1 MADCIFC
8 KIAQKEIPSQLVYE
22 DEQVAAFR
30 DLEPQAPVHVLVIPK
45 KHVES
50 LLALT
55 AVDKDLIS
63 HIMIDVIPQ
72 LAKELQV
79 DEKGFRVVANTG
91 DEGGQRQLQSIQSP
105 GRCGCLD
112 HQCRGVRRHQH
123 GVVQR
128 VDCLS
133 SIRQT
138 HVRRQRQADLCLG
151 YTVWVTGVGNVS
163 IEWCQC
169 KVVDRMIHCPRSGVT
184 TSEVSVQRIGQTGQ
198 RQVDHIRQADLC
210 FGHLVWVVA
219 CVDVTLAGTSGSSFK
234 NPG

>member
-45 KHVES
+45 KHVQS

-91 DEGGQRQLQSIQSP
+91 DEGGQSVKHLHFHLLG
-105 GRCGCLD
+105 GRSKIG
-112 HQCRGVRRHQH
+112 RA
-123 GVVQR
+123 
-128 VDCLS
+128 
-133 SIRQT
+133 
-138 HVRRQRQADLCLG
+138 HV
-151 YTVWVTGVGNVS
+151 
-163 IEWCQC
+163 
-169 KVVDRMIHCPRSGVT
+169 
-184 TSEVSVQRIGQTGQ
+184 
-198 RQVDHIRQADLC
+198 
-210 FGHLVWVVA
+210 
-219 CVDVTLAGTSGSSFK
+219 
-234 NPG
+234 

>member
-45 KHVES
+45 KHVDS

-55 AVDKDLIS
+55 AVDKDLVS

-91 DEGGQRQLQSIQSP
+91 DEGGQSVKHLHFHLLGGRSMQWPP
-105 GRCGCLD
+105 G
-112 HQCRGVRRHQH
+112 
-123 GVVQR
+123 
-128 VDCLS
+128 
-133 SIRQT
+133 
-138 HVRRQRQADLCLG
+138 
-151 YTVWVTGVGNVS
+151 
-163 IEWCQC
+163 
-169 KVVDRMIHCPRSGVT
+169 
-184 TSEVSVQRIGQTGQ
+184 
-198 RQVDHIRQADLC
+198 
-210 FGHLVWVVA
+210 
-219 CVDVTLAGTSGSSFK
+219 
-234 NPG
+234 